1 MVKNNQGR
9 IFQIGILVGVILF
22 VLGSVEGW
30 LSGGLYTASDPALWK
45 TMAGNWWIY
54 MLVYNLIIGLLFVLV
69 YGIFYNS
76 IPDKGAARGLQYGFW
91 IWLIGTVPGLLMTL
105 LMMAVPD
112 ELVVLWLI
120 TGLFNYL
127 IVGLLTGG
135 LYKPKEG

>member
-9 IFQIGILVGVILF
+9 IFQIGILVWVILF

-120 TGLFNYL
+120 TGLFNYF
-127 IVGLLTGG
+127 IVGFFTRGM
-135 LYKPKEG
+135 YKPKEV

>member
-1 MVKNNQGR
+1 
-9 IFQIGILVGVILF
+9 
-22 VLGSVEGW
+22 
-30 LSGGLYTASDPALWK
+30 
-45 TMAGNWWIY
+45 

-135 LYKPKEG
+135 MYKPKEV

>member
-135 LYKPKEG
+135 MYKPKEV

>member
-135 LYKPKEG
+135 MYKPQEV